1 MVRKNC
7 LKVEPEEVMSVDE
20 QIIPSKTK
28 RSGIR
33 QYNPK
38 KPIKWG
44 FKMLVRAGASGT
56 MYDFFLYSGKES
68 TGGDKCS
75 SEGSVMRL
83 VKHLPQNA
91 FFTVCF
97 DNWFTTLP
105 LMLKLKTLGIISVGT
120 IRSNRIQNC
129 PPIRHRKGYEEIWTR
144 FLFIP
149 GRRKLCLMVM
159 KWLDNKPVHV
169 TSNHGTAEI
178 SSKVKCWDGR
188 SKSHVLV
195 DCPDIVKKYNSAMG
209 GVDLADM
216 LISLYRTPYKTRR
229 WYLRV
234 VAHLLDVCKVNAWL
248 LYRRHADQL
257 QIPSRR
263 QIKLAEFS
271 SKIGHALIQRGK
283 PVDRQVGRPVK
294 RVSDERIET
303 RGKQPKTPAPQDDI
317 RFDEVGHWPQRESK
331 KGKCRLCKMTCRVKC
346 LKCSRSHGD
355 KDGSVYLCLE
365 QERNCFHSYHDKTFY
380 LV

>member
-1 MVRKNC
+1 M
-7 LKVEPEEVMSVDE
+7 
-20 QIIPSKTK
+20 Q
-28 RSGIR
+28 
-33 QYNPK
+33 
-38 KPIKWG
+38 
-44 FKMLVRAGASGT
+44 
-56 MYDFFLYSGKES
+56 
-68 TGGDKCS
+68 
-75 SEGSVMRL
+75 L

-97 DNWFTTLP
+97 DNWLTTLP
-105 LMLKLKTLGIISVGT
+105 LILKLKTLGIISVGN

-129 PPIRHRKGYEEIWTR
+129 PFDTEKDMKKS
-144 FLFIP
+144 
-149 GRRKLCLMVM
+149 GRGSSSYRVDANSGLMVM
-159 KWLDNKPVHV
+159 KWLDNKPVSCLHQIME
-169 TSNHGTAEI
+169 TAEI
-178 SSKVKCWDGR
+178 SSKVKRWDGR

-216 LISLYRTPYKTRR
+216 LISLYRTSYKTRR

-317 RFDEVGHWPQRESK
+317 RFDEVGH
-331 KGKCRLCKMTCRVKC
+331 
-346 LKCSRSHGD
+346 
-355 KDGSVYLCLE
+355 
-365 QERNCFHSYHDKTFY
+365 
-380 LV
+380 